1 MKSKLLNIVSIL
13 IVFSFIGCSNKKEEN
28 KVITKLN
35 TPLGLENLTQYIPND
50 NPLTKEKIS
59 LGRDLFFDKRL
70 SVDGTV
76 SCSFCHSPLL
86 GFSDGRYFA
95 TGVFGLKSKRNTIT
109 LLNRIFA
116 QENFWDGRAKSIEEV
131 ISEHFKDPNV
141 FSNKL
146 DNIIKLL
153 KEDKKYIKKFNNA
166 FNSDITGDGLVKA
179 IATFTRTLVTGN
191 SPYDKF
197 IAGDKNVL
205 SESAQNGLKLF
216 MSNRL
221 KCSVCHSGPNFSDE
235 KYHNNGTKLN
245 NENPD
250 LGRYLV
256 TKNDEDKGKFR
267 TPTLRDIRRTS
278 PFMHNGSIKGLH
290 AVVDFYNKGGE
301 QNIYKSPLIKPLN
314 LTETEKS
321 DLFNF
326 LKSLTGTNI
335 YFFGYR

>member
-1 MKSKLLNIVSIL
+1 MKSKLLKIVSII
-13 IVFSFIGCSNKKEEN
+13 IVFSFIGCSNKKEQN
-28 KVITKLN
+28 KVITKLD
-35 TPLGLENLTQYIPND
+35 TPLGLENLTQYIPKD

-95 TGVFGLKSKRNTIT
+95 SGVFGLKSKRNTTT

-131 ISEHFKDPNV
+131 ISEHIKDPNV
-141 FSNKL
+141 FANNL

-179 IATFTRTLVTGN
+179 IATFIRTLVTGN

-197 IAGDKNVL
+197 LAGDKNAL
-205 SESAQNGLKLF
+205 SESAQSGLKLF
-216 MSNRL
+216 MSDRL

-235 KYHNNGTKLN
+235 KYHNNGTKIN
-245 NENPD
+245 KENPD
-250 LGRYLV
+250 LGRYLI
-256 TKNDEDKGKFR
+256 TKNDEGMGKFR
-267 TPTLRDIRRTS
+267 TPTLRDIGRTS
-278 PFMHNGSIKGLH
+278 PYMHNGSIKGLH
-290 AVVDFYNKGGE
+290 ALVDFYNKGGE
-301 QNIYKSPLIKPLN
+301 KNIYKSPLIKPLN
-314 LTETEKS
+314 LTDSEKN

-326 LKSLTGTNI
+326 LRSLTGTNV